1 MTIRRTI
8 LFFCML
14 LLPLTAPA
22 QEGARTYVIKKGDT
36 LWGISE
42 RFIKDPYYWPALW
55 ANNPEIGN
63 PHFVYPGQQLAI
75 YDGRIEIVPAQPVPP
90 VAAEP
95 VVAAPEAEAAAAAP
109 AAEPATPE
117 PSPAITLHTLGG
129 ARGFVGTDEPAPAG
143 ILVDTVDN
151 RILMASGDKVF
162 VKPQDSDAIRPGDR
176 FSLFA
181 TGEPVLHPVTGQ
193 PVGYQVAELGSL
205 QITESG
211 RKVATAVITD
221 SFREIQRGAL
231 LRPWQ
236 PEIQEIALKRASHE
250 LSGYVI
256 AGGDGKIGLSQFDVI
271 FVDLGAAEGL
281 EAGNLLYISR
291 QRLATEL
298 AYGEEELQLPD
309 VLLGSA
315 VVLETRPHT
324 AAALVL
330 KAADSMYRGDR
341 VTTVTE

>member
-1 MTIRRTI
+1 MTIRRTM
-8 LFFCML
+8 LFFCLL

-55 ANNPEIGN
+55 SNNPDLGN
-63 PHFVYPGQQLAI
+63 PHFIFPGQQLAI
-75 YDGRIEIVPAQPVPP
+75 YDGRIEIVPAQPAPP
-90 VAAEP
+90 VVAEP
-95 VVAAPEAEAAAAAP
+95 VTAAPEAEAAAAP
-109 AAEPATPE
+109 VAEPAVPA
-117 PSPAITLHTLGG
+117 PSPAITVRTLGG
-129 ARGFVGTDEPAPAG
+129 ARGFVGTDELAPVG

-162 VKPQDSDAIRPGDR
+162 VKPQDSDAMRPGDR

-181 TGEPVLHPVTGQ
+181 TGEEVLHPLTGA
-193 PVGYQVAELGSL
+193 PVGFQVAELGSL

-231 LRPWQ
+231 LGPWQ
-236 PEIQEIALKRASHE
+236 PPIHEIELKRASHE

-271 FVDLGAAEGL
+271 FVDLGAVEGL

-298 AYGEEELQLPD
+298 AYGAEELQLPD

>member
-1 MTIRRTI
+1 MTIRRTM
-8 LFFCML
+8 LFFCLL

-22 QEGARTYVIKKGDT
+22 QEGARTYVIKQGDT

-42 RFIKDPYYWPALW
+42 QFIKDPYYWPALW
-55 ANNPEIGN
+55 ANNPDIGN
-63 PHFVYPGQQLAI
+63 PHFIFPGQQLAI
-75 YDGRIEIVPAQPVPP
+75 YDGRIEIIPAHPAPP
-90 VAAEP
+90 VVAEP
-95 VVAAPEAEAAAAAP
+95 VAAAPEAEAAAAP
-109 AAEPATPE
+109 AAEPVVPA
-117 PSPAITLHTLGG
+117 PSPAITVRTLGG
-129 ARGFVGTDEPAPAG
+129 ARGFVGTDELAPAG

-162 VKPQDSDAIRPGDR
+162 VKPQDSGAMHPGDR

-181 TGEPVLHPVTGQ
+181 TGEEVLHPLTGA
-193 PVGYQVAELGSL
+193 PVGFQVAELGSL

-236 PEIQEIALKRASHE
+236 PPIQEIALKRASHE